1 MAKKIDMTIFNT
13 LSELLAE
20 LSDYED
26 KFCEFALQNERAVK
40 VALYADSI
48 LDEYAE
54 PTDLLFSESEKSIE
68 LFSKFNVVRK
78 WIQNGFNGCYY
89 NHTS

>member
-1 MAKKIDMTIFNT
+1 VAKKIDMTVFNT

-40 VALYADSI
+40 VALYADSV

-54 PTDLLFSESEKSIE
+54 PTDLLYSECVKSIE
-68 LFSKFNVVRK
+68 LFRACLAKLENEDEL
-78 WIQNGFNGCYY
+78 
-89 NHTS
+89 